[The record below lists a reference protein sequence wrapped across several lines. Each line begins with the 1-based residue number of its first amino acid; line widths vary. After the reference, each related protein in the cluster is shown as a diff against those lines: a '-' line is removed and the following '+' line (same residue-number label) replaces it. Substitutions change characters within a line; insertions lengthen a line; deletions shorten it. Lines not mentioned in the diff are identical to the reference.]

1 MAITYEPYVKTGD
14 NTYEEIKFPYNVL
27 SDAPNLSEYVTK
39 SGEETI
45 SGVKTFTSAPKMD
58 TLENSRG
65 NAMYHFNGSKVYF
78 GQTTFSITLR
88 GNGVRPK
95 YLQNGDESELALYN
109 DLLNYVPVQSGDG
122 TYYSQVENENGEV
135 SLRTFKNGDTTDTA
149 SVRVKKDGTVVLQGT
164 VDRPQYQKGGD
175 SAVDIALKSDVPSS
189 DNLVTTDTAQT
200 VSGEKTFTAGNI
212 FTGETKFTNEG
223 YAPTFTDIASGLG
236 KSSCFTRGALMQTI
250 TGQIIAP
257 NAAVSDTT
265 HAYNTEVGKIKFQ
278 RITGTSNGQPT
289 LADMASIDST
299 GIKEGSTYLS
309 AKYQSKLSD
318 TQLNAV
324 NSGITST
331 KVSTYDG
338 YASTISA
345 KLPTSNVSGTSGTLP
360 KFTGT
365 NSIGNSSVT
374 QSSANDI
381 TVGGKLI
388 VKSSGSTSGN
398 SYNEGIRVLPASNG
412 WSELFFSNDQ
422 TTSGNHEKGW
432 ILGKRGA
439 AGATSGAAGD
449 FTIECNGS
457 SGNGL
462 TLYADGSKPRWK
474 NNELAYK
481 SEIPTNY
488 VTTDTEQTDISGAK
502 GFVDDVTFN
511 KDVLFQTGEQTEILK
526 IDTTVD
532 EEAIEIFQQVVVG
545 KTAGTRGQVLTS
557 QGAGNSPKWTTPS
570 DLVQIRVSSVRR
582 FRNTTDSTQP
592 PATYNINVQIE
603 GGLSNLQAGDKI
615 QLCYPKKCKHK
626 TRERFRYK
634 SRDYYQIT
642 EYDIA
647 MGYSSFSIPL
657 EIYHRFVGKEDWEVL
672 PPYYYSFTLDP
683 NHRQPWIVRVQ
694 RNPIDPV
701 NWIEDNACETVSNIC
716 KIIIGHE
723 SAVVDGPVT
732 IIPV

>member
-1 MAITYEPYVKTGD
+1 MATYKPKIKLDAAG
-14 NTYEEIKFPYNVL
+14 NTEEIQLPVSVVNGL
-27 SDAPNLSEYVTK
+27 SDTLGAKANSADLAKVATSGSYADLSNKPTIPTVNNGTLTIQKNGTVVTTFSANQSGNATANITVPTKVSELTNDSSYATTSAVNAKYTKPSGGIPKSDLASAVQTSLGKADTALQSHQSLANYVTK
-39 SGEETI
+39 TGGTSDSPETI
-45 SGVKTFTSAPKMD
+45 SGVKTFSA
-58 TLENSRG
+58 N
-65 NAMYHFNGSKVYF
+65 NN
-78 GQTTFSITLR
+78 
-88 GNGVRPK
+88 
-95 YLQNGDESELALYN
+95 
-109 DLLNYVPVQSGDG
+109 
-122 TYYSQVENENGEV
+122 
-135 SLRTFKNGDTTDTA
+135 
-149 SVRVKKDGTVVLQGT
+149 
-164 VDRPQYQKGGD
+164 
-175 SAVDIALKSDVPSS
+175 
-189 DNLVTTDTAQT
+189 
-200 VSGEKTFTAGNI
+200 

-526 IDTTVD
+526 IDTTAD

-545 KTAGTRGQVLTS
+545 ETAGTRGQVLTS

-634 SRDYYQIT
+634 SYDDYQIT

-657 EIYHRFVGKEDWEVL
+657 EIYRRFEEEKGWEVV
-672 PPYYYSFTLDP
+672 PPYCYSFTADI
-683 NHRQPWIVRVQ
+683 NHKQPWIVRVQ

-716 KIIIGHE
+716 KIIIEH
-723 SAVVDGPVT
+723 DGSQFNKLVT
-732 IIPV
+732 IRPV